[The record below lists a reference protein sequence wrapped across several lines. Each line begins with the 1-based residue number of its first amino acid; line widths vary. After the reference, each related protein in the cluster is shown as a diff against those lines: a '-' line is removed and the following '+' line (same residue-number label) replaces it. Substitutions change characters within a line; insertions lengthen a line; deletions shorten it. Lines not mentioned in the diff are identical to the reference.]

1 MGFSS
6 LKSNN
11 PFRHSS
17 NNDSVDGV
25 PPPAGPPP
33 SYAGAGS
40 GPGHGDY
47 APPPGPPPSYGQ
59 HQQGRDDYAPP
70 PGPPPSQQHGKADD
84 DYAPPP
90 GPPPPPPPPQQQQQ
104 QQHNWQE
111 AVPDTSG
118 FPPPPDIFSGWDHS
132 PATNASEDQAE
143 AGEAWCRRYPLTPPL
158 DLSREPGLRSRGIVP
173 RLVTPPAGVFGASG
187 SSLAQSAS
195 ASGAGSWTV
204 SSHRRGGDCCII
216 GYPHAYLVQ
225 RDSPLAT
232 GTPATVYFECYVRDL
247 GRDAGFALGFT
258 ALPYPPFRMPGW
270 HRGSLAVHGDDG
282 HKFVNDR
289 WGGKDFTAP
298 FKKGEVVGI
307 GMTFSPGAGAA
318 PSSSE
323 KKGSGG
329 GAGAG
334 TVIETEVFFTRNGK
348 LDGRWNL
355 HESLDAQTDLP
366 VTGLEGY
373 HDLAVAVGTFGQ
385 VGAEVVLDPR
395 GWAYK
400 PY

>member
-17 NNDSVDGV
+17 NNNVDDV
-25 PPPAGPPP
+25 APPAGPPP

-40 GPGHGDY
+40 GSGPGQGDY

-59 HQQGRDDYAPP
+59 QQQSRDDYAPPTGPPPSKQHGQNVAHDEYAPP
-70 PGPPPSQQHGKADD
+70 PGPPPTQQ
-84 DYAPPP
+84 
-90 GPPPPPPPPQQQQQ
+90 PQP
-104 QQHNWQE
+104 QHNWQD

-118 FPPPPDIFSGWDHS
+118 FPPPPDIFSGWDKS
-132 PATNASEDQAE
+132 PATNATADQAE
-143 AGEAWCRRYPLTPPL
+143 AGEDWCRRYTLSAPLNL
-158 DLSREPGLRSRGIVP
+158 DREPGLRAPGIVP
-173 RLVTPPAGVFGASG
+173 RLVTPPAGVFGGG
-187 SSLAQSAS
+187 SLTQSPS
-195 ASGAGSWTV
+195 TGSWAVKTD
-204 SSHRRGGDCCII
+204 RRSGDCCII

-225 RDSPLAT
+225 RNSPLAT
-232 GTPATVYFECYVRDL
+232 GRPATVYFECYVREM
-247 GRDAGFALGFT
+247 GKDAGFAVGFT

-307 GMTFSPGAGAA
+307 GMTFSPGAGA
-318 PSSSE
+318 SSSSG
-323 KKGSGG
+323 KGKGSGG
-329 GAGAG
+329 AAGGAGA
-334 TVIETEVFFTRNGK
+334 VIETEVFFTRNGRI
-348 LDGRWNL
+348 DGRWNL
-355 HESLDAQTDLP
+355 HESLDAETDQP

-373 HDLAVAVGTFGQ
+373 HDLTVAVGTFGQ
-385 VGAEVVLDPR
+385 VGAEVVLDRR
-395 GWAYK
+395 GWRYK